1 MTTDYFVP
9 GGLYRLN
16 EDFYWVGD
24 GIDWDDATDEQLLGK
39 IAKTGD
45 ILVFVGF
52 KSCAS
57 WNLEFNVLSF
67 VSAEQGG
74 LVHMTLIPDFWERFF
89 KRMLDDDDEQG
100 GTVANSTDEQ

>member
-1 MTTDYFVP
+1 MMTDYFVP
-9 GGLYRLN
+9 GGLYRLK
-16 EDFYWVGD
+16 DFYWVGD

-39 IAKTGD
+39 IAKAGD

-52 KSCAS
+52 KTCVS
-57 WNLEFNVLSF
+57 WGKECKALSF

-74 LVHMTLIPDFWERFF
+74 LVHMALGSRFYERFF

-100 GTVANSTDEQ
+100 GTATNSTDEQ